1 MAGQIGQE
9 RSNQIVRHLKKVT
22 IASQEIQPGEFKEIK
37 INIARLPSH
46 TLIDTPIYV
55 SRALQDGP
63 VLALIAGMHGDE
75 LNGMEIVRRI
85 LDLGLHKVKRGTV
98 VCMPVINV
106 YGFLNYSR
114 EVPDGKDVNRSF
126 PGRKTGSLASR
137 VAYYLMHEVIPFID
151 CGIDFHTGGAMR
163 ANYPQVRAVLR
174 DDGNLEL
181 ANAFSAP
188 FTIDMPFRP
197 NSLRKEAA
205 RKGKKII
212 VYEGGESL
220 RFDPQAIEAGV
231 AGTLRL
237 MKFLN
242 MIDSAPEPSQ
252 ENRIIW
258 NTSWV
263 RAKHAGLFQP
273 NIQGGQ
279 LVHRGEWL
287 GSITDPFGEFKE
299 EVRATQT
306 GYVVGLNNGPVINA
320 GDALIHLGMD
330 NFCRLDNNRES

>member
-1 MAGQIGQE
+1 
-9 RSNQIVRHLKKVT
+9 
-22 IASQEIQPGEFKEIK
+22 
-37 INIARLPSH
+37 
-46 TLIDTPIYV
+46 
-55 SRALQDGP
+55 
-63 VLALIAGMHGDE
+63 
-75 LNGMEIVRRI
+75 MEIVRRI

-126 PGRKTGSLASR
+126 PGKKNGSLASR
-137 VAYYLMHEVIPFID
+137 VAYHLMREVIPCID

-163 ANYPQVRAVLR
+163 SNYPQVRAVLR

-181 ANAFSAP
+181 ADAFAAP

-220 RFDPQAIEAGV
+220 RFDPHAIDEGV

-242 MIDSAPEPSQ
+242 MIETAPPPKE
-252 ENRIIW
+252 ENRVIW
-258 NTSWV
+258 STAWV
-263 RAKHAGLFQP
+263 RARHAGLFQP
-273 NIQGGQ
+273 SIQCGQ
-279 LVHRGEWL
+279 IVHRGQQV
-287 GSITDPFGEFKE
+287 GTITDPFGEFRE
-299 EVRATQT
+299 EVMASQT
-306 GYVVGLNNGPVINA
+306 GYVIGLNNGPVINA

-330 NFCRLDNNRES
+330 NFCRLDNNKEM

>member
-1 MAGQIGQE
+1 MKQVIIGNQE
-9 RSNQIVRHLKKVT
+9 V
-22 IASQEIQPGEFKEIK
+22 QPGEFREIN

-55 SRALQDGP
+55 SRSMKDGP

-75 LNGMEIVRRI
+75 LNGMEVVRRI
-85 LDLGLHKVKRGTV
+85 LDRGLHKVKRGTV
-98 VCMPVINV
+98 VCMPVINI

-126 PGRKTGSLASR
+126 PGRRNGSLASR
-137 VAYYLMHEVIPFID
+137 VAYYLMHDVIPFID

-163 ANYPQVRAVLR
+163 SNYPQVRAVLR
-174 DDGNLEL
+174 DDVNMDL
-181 ANAFSAP
+181 ARAFGAP

-197 NSLRKEAA
+197 NSLRKEAS

-220 RFDPQAIEAGV
+220 RFDAHAIEEGV

-237 MKFLN
+237 MKHLN
-242 MIDSAPEPSQ
+242 MIDNAPEPKE
-252 ENRIIW
+252 ENRVIW
-258 NTSWV
+258 NSSWI
-263 RAKHAGLFQP
+263 RARHAGLFQP
-273 NIQGGQ
+273 NIQCGQ
-279 LVHRGEWL
+279 LVRRGEWV
-287 GSITDPFGEFKE
+287 GTITDPFGEFKE
-299 EVRATQT
+299 EIKTQHT
-306 GYVVGLNNGPVINA
+306 GYVIGLNNGPVINA

-330 NFCRLDNNRES
+330 NFCRLNNNRLD